1 MHPAPFASNVRA
13 EPMNIHTLRN
23 EPRPT
28 RITAVLGPTNTGKTH
43 LAIERMMAHSSGM
56 IGLPLRLLAREV
68 YDRVVK
74 IKGARDVA
82 LITGEEKIMPPRARY
97 FVCTVEAMPL
107 DRPVEFLCVDEI
119 QLAADRERGH
129 TFTDR
134 LLHARGL
141 SETMV
146 LGSET
151 VRGLIQKLLPDTIFV
166 NRPRFSELAWTGSKK
181 LTRLPR
187 RSAIVAFSADQV
199 YAIAELIRRQRGGAA
214 VVMGALSPRTRNAQV
229 ALYQSG
235 DVDFLVATDAVG
247 MGLNMDVDHVAFAST
262 SKFDGLQHRSLKV
275 SEIAQIAGRAGRHM
289 NDGTFGITGD
299 AAMLSDEVI
308 HRVENHEF
316 EAERLLQWRNPNPEF
331 SSITALIKSL
341 EVLPNIPGLVR
352 AGTADDLNALIRMS
366 QNEEVIRL
374 THGPQAIKR
383 LWEVAQV
390 PDFRKTLTSEHAG
403 LLTRLYLFL
412 AQGDGRIDAKWLQG
426 QLARVDRTDGDIDTL
441 SKRIAH
447 VRTWTY
453 VSNRADWLHDPVH
466 WQELTRAIED
476 RLSDALHE
484 RLTQR
489 FIDRR
494 TSVLMKRLRQK
505 EDLMAAVNS
514 DGEVLVEGE
523 YVGRLQGF
531 VFVPD
536 LKAEGVHANV
546 LRAASEPV
554 IALEVAAR
562 AARLNASP
570 DTDIHLSEHG
580 HLMWDGHKIATL
592 KASDTPLSPRVELVA
607 GEELNGVSRENVL
620 ARLEA
625 WTKAHFA
632 TVLAPLVALRDAE
645 DIEGL
650 GRGLAFRLIE
660 NFGSLHRDTV
670 AEDVKALDQAA
681 RGQLR
686 KYGVRFGGYSI
697 FMPALLKPA
706 PAHALLILWA
716 LTRQNVEDPFEGLPP
731 PPAPGLTSVP
741 AEPNAPE
748 GFYDA
753 LGFRVSGGRAVRIDM
768 LERIADLIRPVIAA
782 RHYNGGFIVT
792 PAMMSLVGCSGEEFA
807 NLLRGIGY
815 RSRMEK
821 VKPPKIEEKPAEPAK
836 FIVEKTASSDA
847 KPISAEAAPETT
859 VEATPETPVEVEAAT
874 PEATTLE
881 TPTAETSEAPAQEA
895 ASPEAAAE
903 TEEAKLEV
911 VAEAGETPVDGTA
924 TEGTTEELV
933 ELEIWRPQRRHNPA
947 ERPRRGRRKPNND
960 AKDGAEATST
970 NAEANSDEAARRA
983 RRDRNKGK
991 FEAFGKNGDQKNG
1004 NRDNRHKGKQ
1014 GERNKPGRDNR
1025 KGNKDQN
1032 RREWTSAPPRRERE
1046 IDPDSPFAALAV
1058 LKENIKDK

>member
-1 MHPAPFASNVRA
+1 
-13 EPMNIHTLRN
+13 MNIHTLSN
-23 EPRPT
+23 TPRPA

-43 LAIERMMAHSSGM
+43 LALDRMMAHTTGM
-56 IGLPLRLLAREV
+56 IGLPLRLLAREI

-74 IKGARDVA
+74 VKGAREVA
-82 LITGEEKIMPPRARY
+82 LITGEEKIIPPHARY
-97 FVCTVEAMPL
+97 FICTVEAMPL
-107 DRPVEFLCVDEI
+107 ERPVEFLCIDEI

-229 ALYQSG
+229 ELYQSG
-235 DVDFLVATDAVG
+235 DVDFLVATDAIG
-247 MGLNMDVDHVAFAST
+247 MGLNMDVDHVAFAAT
-262 SKFDGLQHRSLKV
+262 SKFDGISHRPLKV

-289 NDGTFGITGD
+289 NNGTFGVTGD
-299 AAMLSDEVI
+299 AGALPDEMI
-308 HRVENHEF
+308 TRVENHEF
-316 EAERLLQWRNPNPEF
+316 DAEKLLQWRNPNLEF
-331 SSITALIKSL
+331 SSIAALIKSL
-341 EVLPNIPGLVR
+341 EVPPQIAGLMR
-352 AGTADDLNALIRMS
+352 ASVGEDLDALMRMS
-366 QNEEVIRL
+366 ENEDVARAAR
-374 THGPQAIKR
+374 GPQAIKK
-383 LWEVAQV
+383 LWDVAQV
-390 PDFRKTLTSEHAG
+390 PDFRKTMATEHAA

-412 AQGDGRIDAKWLQG
+412 SEGDGRIPHNWLSG
-426 QLARVDRTDGDIDTL
+426 QLEKVDRTDGDIDTL

-447 VRTWTY
+447 IRTWTY
-453 VSNRADWLHDPVH
+453 VSNRADWVHDPAH
-466 WQELTRAIED
+466 WQERAREIED

-494 TSVLMKRLRQK
+494 TSVLMKRLRQN

-536 LKAEGVHANV
+536 LKAEGVHASV
-546 LRAASEPV
+546 LREASEPV
-554 IALEVAAR
+554 IALEIAAR
-562 AARLNASP
+562 AARLTAAP
-570 DTDIHLSEHG
+570 DSAIQLSEHG
-580 HLMWDGHKIATL
+580 RLIWDGHPVAEL
-592 KASDTPLSPRVELVA
+592 KNSDVPLSPRVELLA
-607 GEELNGVSRENVL
+607 GEELRDASREAVA

-632 TVLAPLVALRDAE
+632 AVLAPLVTLRDAE

-650 GRGLAFRLIE
+650 ARGIAFRLIE
-660 NFGSLHRDTV
+660 NFGSLNRETV
-670 AEDVKALDQAA
+670 SEDIHALDQAA

-697 FMPALLKPA
+697 FMPMLLKPA
-706 PAHALLILWA
+706 PARALLILWA
-716 LTRQNVEDPFEGLPP
+716 LSRKDVADPFSDLPQP
-731 PPAPGLTSVP
+731 PTAGLTSVP
-741 AEPNAPE
+741 AVPDAPQ

-753 LGFRVSGGRAVRIDM
+753 LGFRVSGGRAVRLDM
-768 LERIADLIRPVIAA
+768 LERIADLIRPVITA

-792 PAMMSLVGCSGEEFA
+792 PAMMSLVGCSGEEFS
-807 NLLRGIGY
+807 NLLKGLGY
-815 RSRMEK
+815 RNRVEK
-821 VKPPKIEEKPAEPAK
+821 IKPPKIEEKAAEPAK
-836 FIVEKTASSDA
+836 FIVETKSSGVMEA
-847 KPISAEAAPETT
+847 PVAEAVA
-859 VEATPETPVEVEAAT
+859 ADTPVT
-874 PEATTLE
+874 
-881 TPTAETSEAPAQEA
+881 EA
-895 ASPEAAAE
+895 ASKERAEPVTTEEVIAVVETETVAAE
-903 TEEAKLEV
+903 AQ
-911 VAEAGETPVDGTA
+911 AETDAA
-924 TEGTTEELV
+924 TDDNIELV
-933 ELEIWRPQRRHNPA
+933 ELEIWRPQRRHKPNEQA
-947 ERPRRGRRKPNND
+947 NRPRRPRRKPEGTAVAAATGDGAAPADGEAKPND
-960 AKDGAEATST
+960 ANRPS
-970 NAEANSDEAARRA
+970 

-991 FEAFGKNGDQKNG
+991 YDAFGKGREGEKKEG
-1004 NRDNRHKGKQ
+1004 
-1014 GERNKPGRDNR
+1014 GERTQETRGKDGERPKRRDDR
-1025 KGNKDQN
+1025 KGGPNHGDRRDDRKGGGKGGNKGGE

-1058 LKENIKDK
+1058 LKERGLGK

>member
-1 MHPAPFASNVRA
+1 MHPGPFAWNVRE
-13 EPMNIHTLRN
+13 EPMNTHLPKN
-23 EPRPT
+23 DHRPA

-68 YDRVVK
+68 YDRVVRV
-74 IKGARDVA
+74 KGPRDVA

-141 SETMV
+141 SETMM
-146 LGSET
+146 LGAET

-166 NRPRFSELAWTGSKK
+166 NRPRFSELTWTGSNK

-187 RSAIVAFSADQV
+187 RTAIVAFSADQV

-235 DVDFLVATDAVG
+235 DVDFLVATDAIG
-247 MGLNMDVDHVAFAST
+247 MGLNMEVDHVAFAAT
-262 SKFDGLQHRSLKV
+262 TKFDGTEHRALKV

-289 NDGTFGITGD
+289 NNGTFGVTSD
-299 AAMLSDEVI
+299 ASMLRDEVI

-316 EAERLLQWRNPNPEF
+316 EAEKLLQWRNPHPEF
-331 SSITALIKSL
+331 SSVAALIKSL
-341 EVLPNIPGLVR
+341 EVPPETPGLVR
-352 AGTADDLNALIRMS
+352 SGTGQDLDALMRMA
-366 QNEEVIRL
+366 QNEEIMRL
-374 THGPQAIKR
+374 ARSPQAIKR
-383 LWEVAQV
+383 LWDVAQV
-390 PDFRKTLTSEHAG
+390 PDFRKTMASDHAG
-403 LLTRLYLFL
+403 LLTRLYLYL
-412 AQGDGRIDAKWLQG
+412 AQGDGRIDVNWLKG
-426 QLARVDRTDGDIDTL
+426 QLAQLDRTDGDIDTL

-466 WQELTRAIED
+466 WQEHTRAIED

-562 AARLNASP
+562 AARLCAAP
-570 DTDIHLSEHG
+570 DTDIHLSDHG
-580 HLMWDGHKIATL
+580 HLMWNGHQVGVL
-592 KASDTPLSPRVELVA
+592 KASDTPLSPRVELIA

-620 ARLEA
+620 AKLDA
-625 WTKAHFA
+625 WTKTHFT

-650 GRGLAFRLIE
+650 GRGIAFRLIE
-660 NFGSLHRDTV
+660 SFGSLHRDAV
-670 AEDVKALDQAA
+670 AEDVRSLDQAA

-706 PAHALLILWA
+706 PAHALLILWS
-716 LTRQNVEDPFEGLPP
+716 LTRKEVSEPFEGLPP

-741 AEPNAPE
+741 ADVTAPA

-815 RSRMEK
+815 HSRLEK
-821 VKPPKIEEKPAEPAK
+821 IKPPKIEETPSAPAK
-836 FIVEKTASSDA
+836 FIVEKTGSSEA
-847 KPISAEAAPETT
+847 KPVSSKTV
-859 VEATPETPVEVEAAT
+859 VEALTEADALAT
-874 PEATTLE
+874 EATAE
-881 TPTAETSEAPAQEA
+881 TEEPEEPKIAESSEATTSEAPTPTEA
-895 ASPEAAAE
+895 
-903 TEEAKLEV
+903 
-911 VAEAGETPVDGTA
+911 D
-924 TEGTTEELV
+924 ELV
-933 ELEIWRPQRRHNPA
+933 ELEIWRPQRRHTPS
-947 ERPRRGRRKPNND
+947 ERPRRARRKAND
-960 AKDGAEATST
+960 ETKDRTETASAKADP
-970 NAEANSDEAARRA
+970 NAEAKPDEAARRT

-991 FEAFGKNGDQKNG
+991 YEAFGKSGDQKNG
-1004 NRDNRHKGKQ
+1004 NREGRNKGKP
-1014 GERNKPGRDNR
+1014 GDRNKQGRDNR
-1025 KGNKDQN
+1025 KGKGEN
-1032 RREWTSAPPRRERE
+1032 RGGERHEWTSAPPRRERE

-1058 LKENIKDK
+1058 LKGIVKDK